1 LELGR
6 TKKSQKVFDILRK
19 ISFCLDLHNLFYMK
33 NYNGSV
39 ILISLYSTG
48 LGCNGY
54 VSIALI
60 LIAAATPNATI
71 PVIIEENP
79 V

>member
-1 LELGR
+1 M
-6 TKKSQKVFDILRK
+6 KNFDIFRK
-19 ISFCLDLHNLFYMK
+19 TSSFCLDLHNLFYTK
-33 NYNGSV
+33 SYNGSV
-39 ILISLYSTG
+39 ILISVYSTG
-48 LGCNGY
+48 LGGGGNGY

-60 LIAAATPNATI
+60 VIAAATPNATV

>member
-1 LELGR
+1 M
-6 TKKSQKVFDILRK
+6 KS
-19 ISFCLDLHNLFYMK
+19 
-33 NYNGSV
+33 YNGSV

-48 LGCNGY
+48 LGGNGY
-54 VSIALI
+54 VSISIALI
-60 LIAAATPNATI
+60 VIAAATPNATI